1 MSNFPKVLESIENL
15 SLEQI
20 KNLLSLSST
29 LHSKNPN
36 LAESPFAHCALTTIF
51 FENSTRT
58 KYSFIK
64 AAWKLGIQAIDFPVS
79 SSSLAKGEDFKENL
93 ETLHHQGFSHIVIRT
108 SDPDFFCQFREGAK
122 KESPIVLLNGGN
134 GMVEHP
140 TQALLDLYTFVR
152 DFSDENGEE
161 NLENLKGKKICFVG
175 DTLHSRVFHSHI
187 KLAKMVGLEV
197 STSGPKEWSEGL
209 VHHYDNFDEAIKE
222 CDILYM
228 LRVQKER
235 HAGKTDL
242 NQLDDY
248 VSQYGL
254 TLHRL
259 KKHHPNIEQAKVY
272 HPGPVNIG
280 IELSKDIMESKY
292 YRGYH
297 QVECSTNMRS
307 AILALSIINNKNTQH
322 NITKEEVHEW
332 LK

>member
-29 LHSKNPN
+29 LHTKNPD
-36 LAESPFAHCALTTIF
+36 LSKSPFSHCALTTIF

-64 AAWKLGIQAIDFPVS
+64 AAWKLRIQAIDFPIG

-108 SDPDFFCQFREGAK
+108 SDPDFFCHFHKGQK
-122 KESPIVLLNGGN
+122 DESPIVLLNGGN
-134 GMVEHP
+134 GMAEHP
-140 TQALLDLYTFVR
+140 TQALLDLYTFMR
-152 DFSDENGEE
+152 DFGDNEE
-161 NLENLKGKKICFVG
+161 LKKLKGKKICFVG
-175 DTLHSRVFHSHI
+175 DTLHSRVFHSHL
-187 KLAKMVGLEV
+187 KLAKMTGMEV
-197 STSGPKEWSEGL
+197 TTSGPKTWSEGL
-209 VHHYDNFDEAIKE
+209 VHHYDDFDEAIRE
-222 CDILYM
+222 SDILYM

-235 HAGKTDL
+235 HQEKTDL
-242 NQLDDY
+242 NKMDDY
-248 VSQYGL
+248 VQQYGL
-254 TLHRL
+254 DLDRL
-259 KKHHPNIEQAKVY
+259 KANAKNLEQAKVY

-280 IELSKDIMESKY
+280 IELSKDIMETSY

-297 QVECSTNMRS
+297 QVECSINMRA
-307 AILALSIINNKNTQH
+307 AILALSIIDNKNTQH
-322 NITKEEVHEW
+322 NITKEEVHDW